1 MILVVGATGLTGTE
15 VCKRLMERGK
25 EVRAMVRA
33 SSYPAKVTALKQMG
47 AEIVYGDLRG
57 HESLRHAVEGVE
69 TVITTASSM
78 PFTYKPGENDIQTT
92 DLNGEKKLIELAKA
106 AGVKHFIY
114 TSFSGALDQP
124 FPLRNAK
131 REVEAALKASGLTY
145 TILRPTMFMEVWLS
159 PAVGFD
165 AANAKAVIYGTGDKP
180 LSWISLVDVAEIAVQ
195 CVDTPAAKN
204 AVFEMGGPE
213 ALTPLEVV
221 KVFEGVTGKTFEVN
235 FVPAEALKQQMD
247 AATDPMQKS
256 FSGLMLGYAAGDPI
270 DMTELLKS
278 MPAKLT
284 TVREYAE
291 RVAKPMMQPA

>member
-15 VCKRLMERGK
+15 ICKRLLIRGK
-25 EVRAMVRA
+25 KVQAMVRA
-33 SSYPAKVTALKQMG
+33 SSDPAKVAALKKLG
-47 AEIVYGDLRG
+47 AVIVYGDLRG
-57 HESLRHAVEGVE
+57 HEPLERALAGVD

-92 DLNGEKKLIELAKA
+92 DLNGEKRLIELAKA

-124 FPLRNAK
+124 FPLRHAK
-131 REVEAALKASGLTY
+131 REVEATLKASGLTY

-165 AANAKAVIYGTGDKP
+165 AANAKAAIYGTGDKP
-180 LSWISLVDVAEIAVQ
+180 ISWISLNDVAEFAVQ
-195 CVDTPAAKN
+195 CVDNPAAKN
-204 AVFEMGGPE
+204 ATLEMGGPE
-213 ALTPLEVV
+213 ALSPLDVV
-221 KVFEGVTGKTFEVN
+221 KVFEQVTGKTFEVN

-247 AATDPMQKS
+247 TATDPMQKS

-270 DMTELLKS
+270 DMTELLKV

-284 TVREYAE
+284 TVREFAE
-291 RVAKPMMQPA
+291 RVTKAALQPA

>member
-15 VCKRLMERGK
+15 VCKRLLARGK
-25 EVRAMVRA
+25 KVRAMVRA
-33 SSYPAKVTALKQMG
+33 SSDPAKVAALKKWG

-57 HESLRHAVEGVE
+57 HESLQRAVEGME

-92 DLNGEKKLIELAKA
+92 DLNGEKKLIELAKE

-114 TSFSGALDQP
+114 TSFSGALDEP

-131 REVEAALKASGLTY
+131 REVEAALKASGLTF

-165 AANAKAVIYGTGDKP
+165 AANAKAAIYGAGDKQI
-180 LSWISLVDVAEIAVQ
+180 SWISLVDVAEIAVQ
-195 CVDTPAAKN
+195 CVDNPAAKD

-213 ALTPLEVV
+213 ALTPLDVV
-221 KVFEGVTGKTFEVN
+221 KVFELVTGKTFEVN
-235 FVPAEALKQQMD
+235 FVPAEALKQQMEV
-247 AATDPMQKS
+247 ATDPMQKS

-270 DMTELLKS
+270 DMTELLKA
-278 MPAKLT
+278 MPVKLT

-291 RVAKPMMQPA
+291 RVAKPDLQPA

>member
-15 VCKRLMERGK
+15 MCKRLLARGK
-25 EVRAMVRA
+25 KVRAMVRA
-33 SSYPAKVTALKQMG
+33 SSDPAKVAALKELG

-57 HESLRHAVEGVE
+57 HESLQRAVEGME

-92 DLNGEKKLIELAKA
+92 DLNGEKKLIELAKE

-114 TSFSGALDQP
+114 TSFSGALDEP

-165 AANAKAVIYGTGDKP
+165 AANAKAAIYGAGDKP
-180 LSWISLVDVAEIAVQ
+180 ISWISLVDVAVIAVQ
-195 CVDTPAAKN
+195 CVDNPAAKN

-213 ALTPLEVV
+213 ALTPLDVV
-221 KVFEGVTGKTFEVN
+221 KVFELVTGKTFEVN
-235 FVPAEALKQQMD
+235 FVPAEALKQQMEV
-247 AATDPMQKS
+247 ATDPMQKS

-270 DMTELLKS
+270 DMTELLKA
-278 MPAKLT
+278 MPVKLT

-291 RVAKPMMQPA
+291 RVAKPDLQPA